1 MSLSPADFDYQLPA
15 ELIAQSPAS
24 PRESARLLV
33 AARSKDAMSDDTFA
47 HIDQYLPKNAVL
59 VLNETKVIPARMHLV
74 RPTGGKVEI
83 LYLRPGDY
91 GTIRVLANR
100 KLHDHEPLSFDGEIL
115 FNVIGRDEKE
125 WILQPLFAP
134 ALLLPLLDKIGQ
146 TPIPP
151 YIKHCP
157 LNEQE
162 LRREYQT
169 TFAKEEGSAAAPT
182 ASLHF
187 SGQLLKQIEASGRSL
202 ARVTLHVGLGTFA
215 PLTDAQITSG
225 KLHHESY
232 HIAPST
238 AAFLNQAKAD
248 GRSIIAVGTTVVRTL
263 ESAANENQELATL
276 TGSTDLFIRDGYSF
290 KFIDGIITNFHVPKS
305 SLLMLVAA
313 FIGHEKLMKIYHHAI
328 EQRYRFFSFGD
339 GMLLL

>member
-1 MSLSPADFDYQLPA
+1 MPIAPADFDYQLPP

-33 AARSKDAMSDDTFA
+33 GSRSDEAISEDIFA
-47 HIDQYLPKNAVL
+47 HIDAYLPKNAVL
-59 VLNETKVIPARMHLV
+59 VLNETKVVPARLHLL

-83 LYLRPGDY
+83 LYLQNGNY

-100 KLHDHEPLSFDGEIL
+100 KLHEHEPLSFDGEIL
-115 FNVIGRDEKE
+115 FNVIGRDKKE
-125 WILQPLFAP
+125 WILQPLFP
-134 ALLLPLLDKIGQ
+134 LEDLLPLLDRIGH

-187 SGQLLKQIEASGRSL
+187 SDQLLKQLEASGRSL

-215 PLTDAQITSG
+215 PLTHAQLQSG

-232 HIAPST
+232 HIDPST
-238 AAFLNQAKAD
+238 AQFLNQAKKE
-248 GRSIIAVGTTVVRTL
+248 GRPIIAVGTTVVRTL
-263 ESAANENQELATL
+263 ESASDDNQSL
-276 TGSTDLFIRDGYSF
+276 TAVSGSTDLFIREGYEF
-290 KFIDGIITNFHVPKS
+290 KFVDGIITNFHVPKS
-305 SLLMLVAA
+305 SLLMLVSA
-313 FIGHEKLMKIYHHAI
+313 FVGYEKLMKLYAHAI
-328 EQRYRFFSFGD
+328 EQKYRFFSFGD
-339 GMLLL
+339 GMLLQ